1 MTGGAGNIRDA
12 QNRLNANRSMRASK
26 KGKFK
31 SHSHDL
37 IYKTG
42 STGKSS
48 QKKFTKE
55 QQEKAKEKVRL
66 KLQKEKKIR
75 LIMII
80 IFSIITLAA
89 FIYLNSK

>member
-42 STGKSS
+42 STGKILRRSLPKSS
-48 QKKFTKE
+48 KKRQKK
-55 QQEKAKEKVRL
+55 
-66 KLQKEKKIR
+66 KLD
-75 LIMII
+75 
-80 IFSIITLAA
+80 
-89 FIYLNSK
+89 